1 MLDRELADV
10 RRRGWA
16 ASVDELEVGL
26 AGVAAPVRAVDG
38 AVLAAVSVSGPT
50 ARITALGVSALG
62 DVLLAELRDLSKQLG
77 NRGGT
82 A

>member
-1 MLDRELADV
+1 M
-10 RRRGWA
+10 
-16 ASVDELEVGL
+16 GL

-50 ARITALGVSALG
+50 ARITARGVGALG
-62 DVLLAELRDLSKQLG
+62 EVLLAELRDLSKQLG
-77 NRGGT
+77 NRGGN